1 MHEHVEESVDVVS
14 DEELLSS
21 EAIVDIIKHHAEKKI
36 DGEPRNV
43 VAS

>member
-21 EAIVDIIKHHAEKKI
+21 EAFVDIVKQHAEKKLMV
-36 DGEPRNV
+36 RHKMLL
-43 VAS
+43 